1 MSLTEP
7 SEKGTPMTSSHIG
20 RLVRVELREVW
31 KHEAKDFTQWLV
43 DPENLELL
51 SDAIGIELADP
62 HAEVGVGPYRVD
74 ILAHDA
80 MSDRAVV
87 IENQME
93 STDHKHLGQLITY
106 AAGHEAQTAIWVA
119 KQATDEHKSAIE
131 WLNEHTTLD
140 VSFFLVEAQAWRI
153 GNSAPA
159 PVFEIVARPNDWAR
173 AQKQASTDVTLNSEP
188 EIQEFYERLRE
199 RGMSTAKNVKRWGS
213 APSRRWYNVQIG
225 SAQAHIV
232 LRVTTIQKRVNVE
245 LYIPNSKDLFASLE
259 AEKGAIE
266 AELGM
271 RLEWLDAPAKKSSK
285 VVATREGA
293 YNDPEVSEELI
304 SWMIATTDKFA
315 SAFGRYL

>member
-1 MSLTEP
+1 
-7 SEKGTPMTSSHIG
+7 MTSSQIG

-31 KHEAKDFTQWLV
+31 KHEAQDFTQWLV

-74 ILAHDA
+74 ILARDA

-106 AAGHEAQTAIWVA
+106 AAGHQAQTAIWVA

-131 WLNEHTTLD
+131 WLNENTTPD

-153 GNSAPA
+153 GDSAPA

-173 AQKQASTDVTLNSEP
+173 AQKQASTDAKLTYEP
-188 EIQEFYERLRE
+188 EIQAFYERLRE
-199 RGMSTAKNVKRWGS
+199 IGTSTAKNIKQWGS
-213 APSRRWYNVQIG
+213 APPRRWYNVNIG
-225 SAQAHIV
+225 SSQAHIV
-232 LRVTTIQKRVNVE
+232 LRVTTLQKRVSVE
-245 LYIPNSKDLFASLE
+245 LYIRDSKEVFFSLL
-259 AEKGAIE
+259 ADKARIE
-266 AELGM
+266 ADLGM
-271 RLEWLDAPAKKSSK
+271 TLDWLELPDQKSSRI
-285 VVATREGA
+285 VAVREGSFDDA
-293 YNDPEVSEELI
+293 TASEDLA
-304 SWMIATTDKFA
+304 SWMIDTADKFA
-315 SAFGRYL
+315 GTFSPYLQSARTLDL